1 MTRVP
6 PVRVTV
12 RSLTF
17 DVFGD
22 AVPQGSKRAI
32 VNRHTGKPAVIESG
46 GARLR
51 TWRSDVV
58 AAARSAMS
66 GQGPFEG
73 PVTLFVVFHLRRPKR
88 PKNEVPIVRPDVDKL
103 ARGLLDALAAAGV
116 FHDDAQVTDLSVR
129 KRYSDEPRAYVA
141 VSEEKLDIVERVR

>member
-1 MTRVP
+1 M
-6 PVRVTV
+6 

-17 DVFGD
+17 DVYGD

-58 AAARSAMS
+58 AVAREAMN
-66 GQGPFEG
+66 GGGPFEG
-73 PVTLFVVFHLRRPKR
+73 PVTLFVVFHMRRPKR
-88 PKNEVPIVRPDVDKL
+88 PKNALPIVRPDADKMVR
-103 ARGLLDALAAAGV
+103 AILDALQAAGV
-116 FHDDAQVTDLSVR
+116 FHDDAQVTDLSVK
-129 KRYSDEPRAYVA
+129 KRYADHPRAYVA
-141 VSEEKLDIVERVR
+141 VSADGDV